1 MEHSISLRKKGE
13 KKNAEKYG
21 LAGPTNPRGNADND
35 DLVNDEEDDQIME
48 LKQKDLEKEFKILI
62 NKVEE
67 ASSED
72 DDVPMIMDND
82 EMIENFKNY

>member
-48 LKQKDLEKEFKILI
+48 QKQ
-62 NKVEE
+62 
-67 ASSED
+67 
-72 DDVPMIMDND
+72 
-82 EMIENFKNY
+82 